1 MRVTATKI
9 CARSAFSR
17 CSLPA
22 GRFHISTLTYRREV
36 AEVCWALELD
46 SAIQFQIYTFST
58 CKEISSRINKGG
70 VNYENSDSWR
80 KRICR

>member
-17 CSLPA
+17 CSLLA

-36 AEVCWALELD
+36 AEVHWALELD
-46 SAIQFQIYTFST
+46 VDSLIQTYTQL
-58 CKEISSRINKGG
+58 GL
-70 VNYENSDSWR
+70 
-80 KRICR
+80 